1 MITRKTPKNW
11 RPTMSKVSRWHVGID
26 LHRNSMQVQVLDG
39 KGKPVQAHSVK
50 LMGPA
55 DRSRALEML
64 AQWRRGGR
72 YAVEAMGLNR
82 WLVNGMQEAGMEVVV
97 ANPTRLGLKDQG
109 KKTDRR
115 DAMEIAR
122 RLWLG
127 DIEAHALTYYPD
139 DERYGRRKLLR
150 ARKNLVGIRT
160 RCGNQI
166 RSLLNAY
173 GISAP
178 AGALY
183 RRPLQRWLRDL
194 RLPTEEM
201 EGVVQS
207 LAAVLEVTQSQ
218 IRRLDGRIE
227 ELAST
232 GVAAQLQTT
241 RQVGALTAL
250 TIAEEMGEMDR
261 FRSTRASAGYAGL
274 VPRVDQSAERT
285 RTGRLTRR
293 GNPELRHILGQM
305 AIRLLSTD
313 RMVGRWAAPR
323 LKRMS
328 KNKVRTAL
336 ARRLLI
342 GLVASQR
349 NGEPFELRRCL
360 NL

>member
-1 MITRKTPKNW
+1 
-11 RPTMSKVSRWHVGID
+11 MSKVSRWHVGID

-39 KGKPVQAHSVK
+39 KGMPVESHSVK
-50 LMGPA
+50 LLGAA
-55 DRSRALEML
+55 DRARSVELLGR
-64 AQWRRGGR
+64 WRRGGR

-97 ANPTRLGLKDQG
+97 ANPTRLGLKTEG
-109 KKTDRR
+109 KKTDRQ
-115 DAMEIAR
+115 DALELAR

-127 DIEAHALTYYPD
+127 DIERHARTYYPD
-139 DERYGRRKLLR
+139 DVRYGRRKLLR
-150 ARKNLVGIRT
+150 TRKNLVGIRT

-173 GISAP
+173 GITP
-178 AGALY
+178 PPGALY
-183 RRPLQRWLRDL
+183 RSPLQAWLKQVP
-194 RLPTEEM
+194 LPTEEM
-201 EGVVQS
+201 REVVRS
-207 LAAVLEVTQSQ
+207 MAVMLEATQGQ
-218 IRRLDGRIE
+218 IRRLDTRIQ

-232 GVAAQLQTT
+232 GVAAQLQVT

-250 TIAEEMGEMDR
+250 TVAEEMGEMDR

-274 VPRVDQSAERT
+274 VPRVDQSAERS

-305 AIRLLSTD
+305 AVRLLGKD
-313 RMVGRWAAPR
+313 RMVQRWARPR
-323 LKRMS
+323 LKRLS

-336 ARRLLI
+336 ARRLLV
-342 GLVASQR
+342 GMVASQR
-349 NGEPFELRRCL
+349 NGEPFDLRRCL

>member
-1 MITRKTPKNW
+1 
-11 RPTMSKVSRWHVGID
+11 MSTVSRWNVGID

-39 KGKPVQAHSVK
+39 KGKAVEAHSLK
-50 LMGPA
+50 LLGDA
-55 DRSRALEML
+55 DRARSLKIL
-64 AQWRRGGR
+64 ARWRRGGR

-82 WLVNGMQEAGMEVVV
+82 WLVNGMQDGGMEVVV
-97 ANPTRLGLKDQG
+97 ANPTRLGLKVHG
-109 KKTDRR
+109 KKTDRQ
-115 DAMEIAR
+115 DALELAR

-139 DERYGRRKLLR
+139 DQRYGRRKLLR

-166 RSLLNAY
+166 RALLNAY
-173 GISAP
+173 GITP
-178 AGALY
+178 PPGALHN
-183 RRPLQRWLRDL
+183 RPLQQWLAKAP
-194 RLPTEEM
+194 LPTEEM
-201 EGVVQS
+201 REVVQS
-207 LAAVLEVTQSQ
+207 MMAVLEVTEGQVK
-218 IRRLDGRIE
+218 RLDARIQK
-227 ELAST
+227 LAST
-232 GVAAQLQTT
+232 GVAAQLQKTP
-241 RQVGALTAL
+241 QIGALTAL
-250 TIAEEMGEMDR
+250 TVAEEMGEMDR

-305 AIRLLSTD
+305 AIRLLTKD
-313 RMVGRWAAPR
+313 RMVQRWAAPR

-336 ARRLLI
+336 ARRLLV

-349 NGEPFELRRCL
+349 NGEPFDLQRCL
-360 NL
+360 NLS